1 MDPLPNTIQPAW
13 IYLIVIIMD
22 PLLPYGG
29 IVMEA
34 I

>member
-13 IYLIVIIMD
+13 IYLIAIMD

-29 IVMEA
+29 IVMVA

>member
-22 PLLPYGG
+22 PLLLLSYGG
-29 IVMEA
+29 IVM
-34 I
+34 